1 MKNLSGLLVVI
12 GFLLSG
18 CGSET
23 TPTEAPPDVDVA
35 AEPEPESNRGTI
47 EVTLG
52 EIQVSVN
59 YGRPQLQGR
68 DMISQLQAG
77 QVWRL
82 GMNEATALETTGVL
96 AFGAAL
102 IEAGRY
108 SLWAKKVSA
117 DEWRL
122 IFNSE
127 ADIWGTARKAEND
140 LVEVPLEI
148 AEGLEVVET
157 FTIELTPV
165 SEDDVEMSMA
175 WGTLGLKA
183 TFSGGAAKGP

>member
-1 MKNLSGLLVVI
+1 M
-12 GFLLSG
+12 
-18 CGSET
+18 
-23 TPTEAPPDVDVA
+23 
-35 AEPEPESNRGTI
+35 
-47 EVTLG
+47 TLG

-68 DMISQLQAG
+68 DIISQLQAG

-127 ADIWGTARKAEND
+127 ADIWGTDRKAEND

-148 AEGLEVVET
+148 AEGLEVVEN
-157 FTIELTPV
+157 FTMELTPV

-175 WGTLGLKA
+175 WGTLGLKT
-183 TFSGGAAKGP
+183 TFSGGAAKRP

>member
-1 MKNLSGLLVVI
+1 M
-12 GFLLSG
+12 
-18 CGSET
+18 
-23 TPTEAPPDVDVA
+23 A

-122 IFNSE
+122 IFQLGGGHLG
-127 ADIWGTARKAEND
+127 DGQ
-140 LVEVPLEI
+140 
-148 AEGLEVVET
+148 EG
-157 FTIELTPV
+157 
-165 SEDDVEMSMA
+165 
-175 WGTLGLKA
+175 
-183 TFSGGAAKGP
+183 

>member
-12 GFLLSG
+12 GLLLSG

-23 TPTEAPPDVDVA
+23 TPTETPPDVDVA

-82 GMNEATALETTGVL
+82 GMNEATALETTGAL
-96 AFGAAL
+96 AFGETL

-148 AEGLEVVET
+148 AEGLEVVDN

-165 SEDDVEMSMA
+165 SEDDVEMSLA
-175 WGTLGLKA
+175 WGTLGLKT
-183 TFSGGAAKGP
+183 TFSEGAAKGP

>member
-1 MKNLSGLLVVI
+1 MPSGARPSSRL
-12 GFLLSG
+12 
-18 CGSET
+18 
-23 TPTEAPPDVDVA
+23 A
-35 AEPEPESNRGTI
+35 
-47 EVTLG
+47 
-52 EIQVSVN
+52 VS
-59 YGRPQLQGR
+59 
-68 DMISQLQAG
+68 
-77 QVWRL
+77 
-82 GMNEATALETTGVL
+82 
-96 AFGAAL
+96 
-102 IEAGRY
+102 

-148 AEGLEVVET
+148 AEGLEVVEN

-175 WGTLGLKA
+175 WGTLGLKT

>member
-12 GFLLSG
+12 GLLLSG

-35 AEPEPESNRGTI
+35 AEPEPWNDRGTI

-68 DMISQLQAG
+68 DIISQLQAG

-96 AFGAAL
+96 AFGAPSSRLAVIL
-102 IEAGRY
+102 YGP
-108 SLWAKKVSA
+108 KKS
-117 DEWRL
+117 
-122 IFNSE
+122 
-127 ADIWGTARKAEND
+127 
-140 LVEVPLEI
+140 VP
-148 AEGLEVVET
+148 T
-157 FTIELTPV
+157 
-165 SEDDVEMSMA
+165 
-175 WGTLGLKA
+175 
-183 TFSGGAAKGP
+183 SGV

>member
-1 MKNLSGLLVVI
+1 MKHLSGILVVI
-12 GFLLSG
+12 GLLLSG

-35 AEPEPESNRGTI
+35 ADPEPESNRETI

-52 EIQVSVN
+52 ETQVSVN

-68 DMISQLQAG
+68 DMISQLQDS

-96 AFGAAL
+96 AFGETL
-102 IEAGRY
+102 IEAGSY
-108 SLWAKKVSA
+108 SLWVKKVSA

-127 ADIWGTARKAEND
+127 ADIWGLARKAEND
-140 LVEVPLEI
+140 LVEVPLDI
-148 AEGLEVVET
+148 SEGLEAVEN

-165 SEDDVEMSMA
+165 SEDDVR
-175 WGTLGLKA
+175 WLG
-183 TFSGGAAKGP
+183 GWD

>member
-12 GFLLSG
+12 GLLLSG

-23 TPTEAPPDVDVA
+23 PPTETPPDVDVA
-35 AEPEPESNRGTI
+35 ADPEPESNRETI

-59 YGRPQLQGR
+59 YGRPQFQGR

-96 AFGAAL
+96 AFGETL

-148 AEGLEVVET
+148 AEGLEVVEN

-175 WGTLGLKA
+175 WGTLELKT
-183 TFSGGAAKGP
+183 TFSEGAAKGP

>member
-12 GFLLSG
+12 GLLLSG

-35 AEPEPESNRGTI
+35 ADPEPESNRETI

-82 GMNEATALETTGVL
+82 GMDEATALETTGVL

-127 ADIWGTARKAEND
+127 ADIWGTVRKAEND

-148 AEGLEVVET
+148 AEGLEVVEN

-175 WGTLGLKA
+175 WGTLGLKT